1 MREAIKVELI
11 WNSINRT
18 RDEIR
23 TIFYVDGKWTRKD
36 MEDYYFRLNDIASQ
50 IVDKNEMD
58 FQQEEA

>member
-1 MREAIKVELI
+1 MKEAIKVELI

-23 TIFYVDGKWTRKD
+23 TVFYVDGEWTRED
-36 MEDYYFRLNDIASQ
+36 MKDYYFRLNDIASQ
-50 IVDKNEMD
+50 IADKNEME